1 MARDIHK
8 VYVFFLI
15 AAGLLSTIVLGIHGA
30 GYYNTPLEDR
40 PFHPQYTS
48 LKPTGLLG
56 QGYGIVGSLMIT
68 VGVIM
73 YSSRKRWRALANLGR
88 IKNWLEFHIFL
99 CLLGPILV
107 VYHTTFKIGGLVAV
121 SFWSMAAVVLSGV
134 IGRYF
139 YVQIPKGIHGNELSS
154 QDLVAENDKIAETL
168 RKQFGFDADV
178 LKRID
183 SAALPSRPVA
193 EMGLMEVIS
202 FFIVNDLTRR
212 SRLHTLFEELERRG
226 LQAQMISRIRV
237 MASRRIMLTRRIAFL
252 QQFKKIFHYWH
263 VVHLPFSIVMFVILS
278 VHVGVAIAFG
288 YTWIF

>member
-1 MARDIHK
+1 MAKDVHK
-8 VYVFFLI
+8 VYVFFLL
-15 AAGLLSTIVLGIHGA
+15 AAGVLSALVIGVHGM
-30 GYYNTPLEDR
+30 GYYTTPLEER
-40 PFHPQYTS
+40 PFNPLYSS
-48 LKPTGLLG
+48 LKPTGILG

-73 YSSRKRWRALANLGR
+73 YSSRKRWRAMANMGR

-107 VYHTTFKIGGLVAV
+107 VYHTTFKFGGLVAV
-121 SFWSMAAVVLSGV
+121 SFWSMAAVVLSGI

-154 QDLVAENDKIAETL
+154 QELVAENEKIGETL
-168 RKQFGFDADV
+168 RKQFGLDADL
-178 LKRID
+178 LKLID
-183 SAALPSRPVA
+183 SAALPARPVA

-202 FFIVNDLTRR
+202 FFIVNDIMRR
-212 SRLHTLFEELERRG
+212 SRLHTLFETLQRRG
-226 LQAQMISRIRV
+226 LHGQMLHRIRT

-278 VHVGVAIAFG
+278 IHVGVAIAFG
-288 YTWIF
+288 YTWVF

>member
-1 MARDIHK
+1 MAKDVHK
-8 VYVFFLI
+8 VYVFFLL
-15 AAGLLSTIVLGIHGA
+15 AVGLLSAFIIGLHGA
-30 GYYNTPLEDR
+30 GYYSTPLEDR
-40 PFHPQYTS
+40 PFHPQYNT

-56 QGYGIVGSLMIT
+56 QGYGIVGSLMII
-68 VGVIM
+68 VGVIF
-73 YSSRKRWRALANLGR
+73 YSSRKRWRAMASLGK

-154 QDLVAENDKIAETL
+154 QELVAENDKIEEVL
-168 RKQFGFDADV
+168 RTQFGLDANL
-178 LKRID
+178 LKLID
-183 SAALPSRPVA
+183 SAALPDKPVA
-193 EMGLMEVIS
+193 EMGLVEVIS
-202 FFIVNDLTRR
+202 FFVVNDLTRR
-212 SRLHTLFEELERRG
+212 SRLRDLYAKLQQRG
-226 LQAQMISRIRV
+226 LHGQMLHRIRV
-237 MASRRIMLTRRIAFL
+237 MASRRIILTRRIAFL

-278 VHVGVAIAFG
+278 IHVGVAIAFG

>member
-1 MARDIHK
+1 MAKDIHK

-30 GYYNTPLEDR
+30 GYYATPLGDR

-68 VGVIM
+68 VGVIL
-73 YSSRKRWRALANLGR
+73 YSSRKRWRAMANIGR

-107 VYHTTFKIGGLVAV
+107 VYHTTFKVGGLVAV

-154 QDLVAENDKIAETL
+154 QDLVAENEKIAETL
-168 RKQFGFDADV
+168 RKQFGFDANL

-183 SAALPSRPVA
+183 SAALPSKPVA

-202 FFIVNDLTRR
+202 FFIINDLTRR
-212 SRLHTLFEELERRG
+212 SRLHSLFEELERRG
-226 LQAQMISRIRV
+226 LQHQMLSRIRV